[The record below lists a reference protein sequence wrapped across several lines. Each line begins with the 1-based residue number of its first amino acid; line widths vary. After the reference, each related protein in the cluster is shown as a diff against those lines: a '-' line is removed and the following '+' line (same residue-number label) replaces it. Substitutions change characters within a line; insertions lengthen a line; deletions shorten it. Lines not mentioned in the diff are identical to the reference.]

1 MFIWGKLQFLVEL
14 LIYQVI
20 LRTCLLKAG
29 VELLLSNINESR
41 QQRQTYKNMLLVL
54 I

>member
-29 VELLLSNINESR
+29 VELLSNISESR
-41 QQRQTYKNMLLVL
+41 LQWQTYKNILLVL